1 MIIEILLIIIL
12 GVEYFIPPFFIRDEN
27 LRFATASIVSIVLIF
42 IVVFGSVAAL
52 LNTIFKNI

>member
-12 GVEYFIPPFFIRDEN
+12 GVEYFIPSFWIRDEN
-27 LRFATASIVSIVLIF
+27 LRFATASIITVILLFV
-42 IVVFGSVAAL
+42 VVFGSIAAL

>member
-12 GVEYFIPPFFIRDEN
+12 GVEYFIPSFWIRDEN
-27 LRFATASIVSIVLIF
+27 LRFATASIITVILLFV
-42 IVVFGSVAAL
+42 VVFGSIAAI